1 MQNLNEVKMLANI
14 LLIIFY
20 LVAPAGVL
28 WICRKSKI
36 FGKIGPVLVLYF
48 LGVIVA
54 NINIIPESAAGV
66 QDALSSILVPLAIP
80 MMLFACNFKNFSVK
94 QTLKSFIIGIFS
106 VVVMV
111 VVGYF
116 IIGNGLGEEGP
127 IMGAALTGQYTGGAG
142 NLAAVKMMLNLDN
155 TTFILLST
163 CNLIVS
169 FFYLMFLMSGGVQL
183 ARRIV
188 GGKQKRHSDIVNT
201 SDYVDD
207 NPYRDFGKKRVLIQL
222 LKIFGV
228 AALVT
233 VASLGIGKLFKE
245 DYFMIIMILTLTT
258 ISLLLSFNKRIK
270 SWDKSYD
277 LGMYLIYIFCFV
289 MASMADLSK
298 IDLIS
303 SINILLFQT
312 IIVFG
317 SLFLTIIL
325 AKFIKVDAD
334 NAVITSDT
342 LINSPICVPM
352 IAATMKNKDVIIV
365 GITNGIAG
373 YAVGNY
379 LAFFLYQILLMI

>member
-1 MQNLNEVKMLANI
+1 MLANI

-28 WICRKSKI
+28 WICRKFKI

-94 QTLKSFIIGIFS
+94 QTLKSFIIGLFS

-201 SDYVDD
+201 SEYVDD

-258 ISLLLSFNKRIK
+258 ISLLLSFNKSIK

-379 LAFFLYQILLMI
+379 LAFFLYQILLLI

>member
-1 MQNLNEVKMLANI
+1 MLANI

-258 ISLLLSFNKRIK
+258 ISLLLSFNKSIK

>member
-1 MQNLNEVKMLANI
+1 MLANI

-379 LAFFLYQILLMI
+379 IAFFLYQILLMI

>member
-1 MQNLNEVKMLANI
+1 MLANI

-163 CNLIVS
+163 CNLIIS

-258 ISLLLSFNKRIK
+258 ISLLLSFNKSIK

-379 LAFFLYQILLMI
+379 IAFFLYQILLMI

>member
-1 MQNLNEVKMLANI
+1 MLANI

-94 QTLKSFIIGIFS
+94 QTLKSFIIGLFS

-201 SDYVDD
+201 SEYVDD

-352 IAATMKNKDVIIV
+352 IAATMRNKDVIIV

>member
-1 MQNLNEVKMLANI
+1 MLANI

-28 WICRKSKI
+28 WICCKSKI
-36 FGKIGPVLVLYF
+36 FGKLGPVLVLYF

-94 QTLKSFIIGIFS
+94 QTLKSFIIGIYS
-106 VVVMV
+106 LVVMV

-116 IIGNGLGEEGP
+116 IMGNGLGEEGP

-207 NPYRDFGKKRVLIQL
+207 NPYRDFGTKRVLIQL

-258 ISLLLSFNKRIK
+258 ISLLLSFNKSIK

-379 LAFFLYQILLMI
+379 LAFFLYQILLII

>member
-1 MQNLNEVKMLANI
+1 MLANI

-325 AKFIKVDAD
+325 AKFTKVDAD

>member
-1 MQNLNEVKMLANI
+1 MLANI

-94 QTLKSFIIGIFS
+94 QTLKSFIIGVFS

-116 IIGNGLGEEGP
+116 IMGNGLGEEGP
-127 IMGAALTGQYTGGAG
+127 IMGAALTGQYSGGAG

-201 SDYVDD
+201 SEYVDD

>member
-1 MQNLNEVKMLANI
+1 MLANI

-20 LVAPAGVL
+20 LVAPVGVL

-201 SDYVDD
+201 SEYVDD

-352 IAATMKNKDVIIV
+352 IAATMRNKDVIIV

>member
-1 MQNLNEVKMLANI
+1 MLANI

-111 VVGYF
+111 VVGYL

-169 FFYLMFLMSGGVQL
+169 FFYLMFLMGGGVQL

-188 GGKQKRHSDIVNT
+188 GGKQKLHSDIVNT
-201 SDYVDD
+201 SEYVDD

-325 AKFIKVDAD
+325 AKLIKVDAD

>member
-1 MQNLNEVKMLANI
+1 MLANI

-94 QTLKSFIIGIFS
+94 QTLKSFIIGVFS

-111 VVGYF
+111 IVGYF
-116 IIGNGLGEEGP
+116 IMGNGLGEEGP

-169 FFYLMFLMSGGVQL
+169 FFYLMFLMSGGIQL

-201 SDYVDD
+201 SDYVED

-258 ISLLLSFNKRIK
+258 ISLLLSFNKSIK

>member
-1 MQNLNEVKMLANI
+1 MLANI
-14 LLIIFY
+14 LLVIFY
-20 LVAPAGVL
+20 LAAPAGVL

-54 NINIIPESAAGV
+54 NIKIIPESTLAV
-66 QDALSSILVPLAIP
+66 QDGLSSILVPLAIP

-94 QTLKSFIIGIFS
+94 QTLKSFIIGIVS
-106 VVVMV
+106 VVIMV
-111 VVGYF
+111 LVGYL
-116 IIGNGLGEEGP
+116 IIGDGLGEQGA

-142 NLAAVKMMLNLDN
+142 NLAAVKLMLNLDT
-155 TTFILLST
+155 TTFVLLST

-188 GGKQKRHSDIVNT
+188 GGKQKSHSDVVNT
-201 SDYVDD
+201 ADYVDD
-207 NPYRDFGKKRVLIQL
+207 NPYRDFGKKSVLVQL
-222 LKIFGV
+222 FKIFGV
-228 AALVT
+228 AAVVT
-233 VASLGIGKLFKE
+233 VASLGIGKLFNE
-245 DYFMIIMILTLTT
+245 DYFMIVMILTLTT
-258 ISLLLSFNKRIK
+258 ISLLLSFNKTIK

-277 LGMYLIYIFCFV
+277 LGMYLIYIFCLV

-298 IDLIS
+298 IDLLS
-303 SINILLFQT
+303 SINILIFQT
-312 IIVFG
+312 IIIFG

-325 AKFIKVDAD
+325 AKFTKVEAD

-379 LAFFLYQILLMI
+379 IAFLLYQILMIM

>member
-1 MQNLNEVKMLANI
+1 MLANI

-116 IIGNGLGEEGP
+116 IMGNGLGEEGP

-201 SDYVDD
+201 SEYVDD

-258 ISLLLSFNKRIK
+258 ISLLLSFNKSIK

-379 LAFFLYQILLMI
+379 LAFFLYQILLMM

>member
-1 MQNLNEVKMLANI
+1 MLANI

-207 NPYRDFGKKRVLIQL
+207 NPYRDFGKKRVVIQL

>member
-1 MQNLNEVKMLANI
+1 MLANI

-233 VASLGIGKLFKE
+233 VASLGIGKLFRE

>member
-1 MQNLNEVKMLANI
+1 MLANI

>member
-1 MQNLNEVKMLANI
+1 MLANI

-94 QTLKSFIIGIFS
+94 QTLKSFIIGILS

-116 IIGNGLGEEGP
+116 IMGNGLGEEGP

-258 ISLLLSFNKRIK
+258 ISLLLSFNKSIK

-379 LAFFLYQILLMI
+379 LAFFLYQILLII

>member
-1 MQNLNEVKMLANI
+1 MLANI

-116 IIGNGLGEEGP
+116 IMGNGLGEEGP

-258 ISLLLSFNKRIK
+258 ISLLLSFNKSIK

>member
-1 MQNLNEVKMLANI
+1 MLANI

-116 IIGNGLGEEGP
+116 IIGNGLGEEGA

-183 ARRIV
+183 ARRII

>member
-1 MQNLNEVKMLANI
+1 MLANI

-207 NPYRDFGKKRVLIQL
+207 NPYRDFGQKRVLIQL

-303 SINILLFQT
+303 SINILPFQT

>member
-1 MQNLNEVKMLANI
+1 MLANI

-111 VVGYF
+111 VVGYS
-116 IIGNGLGEEGP
+116 IMGNGLGEEGP

-373 YAVGNY
+373 YAIGNY

>member
-1 MQNLNEVKMLANI
+1 MLANI

-111 VVGYF
+111 VVGNF

>member
-1 MQNLNEVKMLANI
+1 MLANI

-28 WICRKSKI
+28 WICRKSKF

>member
-1 MQNLNEVKMLANI
+1 MLANI

-342 LINSPICVPM
+342 LINSPIFVPM

>member
-1 MQNLNEVKMLANI
+1 MLANI

-188 GGKQKRHSDIVNT
+188 GGKQKLHSDIVNT
-201 SDYVDD
+201 SEYVDD

-258 ISLLLSFNKRIK
+258 ISLLLSFNKSIK

>member
-1 MQNLNEVKMLANI
+1 MLANI

-183 ARRIV
+183 ARRII

-201 SDYVDD
+201 SEYVDD

>member
-1 MQNLNEVKMLANI
+1 MLANI

-116 IIGNGLGEEGP
+116 IMGNGLGEEGP

-201 SDYVDD
+201 SEYVDD

-258 ISLLLSFNKRIK
+258 ISLLLSFNKSIK

>member
-1 MQNLNEVKMLANI
+1 MLANI

-94 QTLKSFIIGIFS
+94 QTLKSFIIGLFS

-111 VVGYF
+111 VVGYY

-169 FFYLMFLMSGGVQL
+169 FFYLMFLMCGGVQL

-188 GGKQKRHSDIVNT
+188 GGKQKRHNDIVNT
-201 SDYVDD
+201 SEYVDD

-258 ISLLLSFNKRIK
+258 ISLLLSFNKSIK

>member
-1 MQNLNEVKMLANI
+1 MLANI

-94 QTLKSFIIGIFS
+94 QTLKSFIIGILS

-258 ISLLLSFNKRIK
+258 ISLLLSFNKSIK

-379 LAFFLYQILLMI
+379 IAFFLYQILLMI

>member
-1 MQNLNEVKMLANI
+1 MLANI

-116 IIGNGLGEEGP
+116 IMGNGLGEEGP

-201 SDYVDD
+201 SEYVDD

>member
-1 MQNLNEVKMLANI
+1 MLANI

-94 QTLKSFIIGIFS
+94 ETLKSFIIGVFS

-111 VVGYF
+111 VVGYY
-116 IIGNGLGEEGP
+116 IMGNGLGEEGP

-201 SDYVDD
+201 SDYVED

-258 ISLLLSFNKRIK
+258 ISLLLSFNKSIK

>member
-1 MQNLNEVKMLANI
+1 MLANI

-28 WICRKSKI
+28 WICRKSKF

-188 GGKQKRHSDIVNT
+188 GGKQTRHSDIVNT

>member
-1 MQNLNEVKMLANI
+1 MLANI

-116 IIGNGLGEEGP
+116 FIGNGLGEEGP

>member
-1 MQNLNEVKMLANI
+1 MLANI

-116 IIGNGLGEEGP
+116 IMGNGLGEEGP

-188 GGKQKRHSDIVNT
+188 GGKEKRHSDIVNT
-201 SDYVDD
+201 SEYVDD

>member
-1 MQNLNEVKMLANI
+1 MLANI

-116 IIGNGLGEEGP
+116 IMGNGLGEEGP

-258 ISLLLSFNKRIK
+258 ISLLLSFNKSIK

-303 SINILLFQT
+303 SINILLFQS

-325 AKFIKVDAD
+325 AKFIKVDAE

>member
-1 MQNLNEVKMLANI
+1 MLANI

-207 NPYRDFGKKRVLIQL
+207 NPYRDFGQKRVLIQL

>member
-1 MQNLNEVKMLANI
+1 MLANI

-258 ISLLLSFNKRIK
+258 ISLLLSFNKSIK

-379 LAFFLYQILLMI
+379 IAFFLYQILLMI

>member
-1 MQNLNEVKMLANI
+1 MLANI

-163 CNLIVS
+163 CNLIIS

>member
-1 MQNLNEVKMLANI
+1 MLANI

-94 QTLKSFIIGIFS
+94 QTLKSFIIGVFS

-111 VVGYF
+111 VVGYY
-116 IIGNGLGEEGP
+116 IMGNGLGEEGP

-188 GGKQKRHSDIVNT
+188 GGKQKRHSDIVKT
-201 SDYVDD
+201 SEYVDD

-379 LAFFLYQILLMI
+379 IAFFLYQILLMI

>member
-94 QTLKSFIIGIFS
+94 QTLKSFIIGIIS